1 MKQKIFML
9 VDALQF
15 YVSVERAFQMELRN
29 KPVVVVGNN
38 DGCIVTLSQEA
49 KQIGLRRGQ
58 PLFQCG
64 PLIRKHQVQ
73 VYSSNYPL
81 YDSMSKRLMAVV
93 AEFSPRLEVY
103 SIDEA
108 FGEITDQGIEDLAAF
123 GRTLQARTRQWLSIP
138 VRVCFAP
145 TKVLAKIGA
154 HLVKADARYEDV
166 LDLTGWTA
174 PQLGSAL
181 EQIPVEEIWGVGPN
195 YARLLHNYGIHTA
208 GQLRDA
214 DERWIKRTLTVV
226 GARIQQELKGISC
239 FPLQTKHKPKQQIV
253 YARSFGR
260 TLTTLNDLEEAVSAY
275 TASAAMRL
283 RQQAS
288 LAGRVTV
295 FAQTSLFDATRPAYA
310 NDFTLDVRHPT
321 AFTPTLLEY
330 AQRGIRAIYR
340 DGLPFKKAG
349 VVLSQIR
356 PVPAVQL
363 DLFQELSVARSTQ
376 EARFMAVLDA
386 LNEIFGRDTLFFA
399 AQGTRQPWRM
409 RQERLSPRYTT
420 RWREVLTI

>member
-29 KPVVVVGNN
+29 KPIVVVGNN

-49 KQIGLRRGQ
+49 KQLGLRRGQ
-58 PLFQCG
+58 QLFQCE

-81 YDSMSKRLMAVV
+81 YDSMSKRMMAVV
-93 AEFSPRLEVY
+93 ADFSPRLEVY

-108 FGEITDQGIEDLAAF
+108 FGELTDQGIEDLTAF
-123 GRTLQARTRQWLSIP
+123 GRVLQARVLQWLSIP

-154 HLVKADARYEDV
+154 HLVKTDTRYADV

-174 PQLGSAL
+174 TQLDTAL
-181 EQIPVEEIWGVGPN
+181 EQVPVEDIWGVGPN
-195 YARLLHNYGIHTA
+195 SARVLHNYGIRTA
-208 GQLRDA
+208 RQLRDA

-226 GARIQQELKGISC
+226 GARIQQELKGVFC
-239 FPLQTKHKPKQQIV
+239 FPLQIKRKPKQQIV
-253 YARSFGR
+253 YTRTFGR
-260 TLTTLNDLEEAVSAY
+260 TLTTLSDLEEAVSAY
-275 TASAAMRL
+275 TARAAVRL
-283 RQQAS
+283 RQQAT

-295 FAQTSLFDATRPAYA
+295 FAQTSLFDATHQVYA
-310 NDFTLDVRHPT
+310 NDFTLDLRHPT

-330 AQRGIRAIYR
+330 APSTVMACHSR
-340 DGLPFKKAG
+340 K
-349 VVLSQIR
+349 
-356 PVPAVQL
+356 PAWC
-363 DLFQELSVARSTQ
+363 S
-376 EARFMAVLDA
+376 ARFDRSLPC
-386 LNEIFGRDTLFFA
+386 NWTCSRNS
-399 AQGTRQPWRM
+399 RSRN
-409 RQERLSPRYTT
+409 TT
-420 RWREVLTI
+420 RKRVSW